1 MAATGLYEP
10 RDGAP
15 VVKPPFALV
24 PDPPSVDGTA
34 VDVVDVAAPV
44 VAVCMRVLIV
54 SSGNMAQCS
63 VVPASAP
70 LSMCP

>member
-1 MAATGLYEP
+1 MPWYRIRLA
-10 RDGAP
+10 
-15 VVKPPFALV
+15 
-24 PDPPSVDGTA
+24 STA
-34 VDVVDVAAPV
+34 QPWMSVDVAAPV